1 MLTLLLVVVV
11 TAGLIVALPW
21 GNGVGLAEGEIPEQE
36 WGTAAGRSHSVSA
49 ESTAATVE
57 VGKHTSKPADGLG
70 PDQHHPGAALVE
82 PPVRETTVDVREA
95 DDPPAPQG
103 FDPATSRLLV
113 DESKPD
119 LQVFANADGTRT
131 LRAYEGPQFYR
142 TTSGWE
148 KIDTTLV
155 EDGDGWRTRAD
166 SDVKRF
172 TASADRSGLATVD
185 LGEYSFAFGVA
196 DAESVRGEVDGSA
209 IVYPELR
216 PESDLKVEATPVG
229 VKEAIVLK
237 SPDAPT
243 TWDFPLRLEGLSAEL
258 SDGAVV
264 LRDADGTVRGV
275 IPPGFM
281 EDSNLDPRIG
291 EGARSRNV
299 SYELLD
305 GTDGPVLRVRADE
318 EWLADPERAFPVVI
332 DPTVSKDSNGS
343 TYVMSGYE
351 ADYSGDPLLSVGTF
365 NGGGNVAAAYLKF
378 DSISS
383 QLAGHYVLGAEL
395 HLYSAW
401 SYSCE
406 ARNVTVHPVT
416 QAWSV
421 SGKKT
426 YPGPSYGASIAE
438 KSFAYGHSSGCSS
451 RWVTIGLGEQGR
463 DLLHGWT
470 HGKPNHGLT
479 VRASTTDSKGW
490 KKFASVASANAPYLE
505 VTSTPYWA
513 TYQVGDLISPVSTT
527 DDGIMRVTVTNHGK
541 DTWTPTNGY
550 ELGYRIWDASGN
562 ELPYDQWAAWTKMP
576 RNVAPGQSVT
586 VDARIK
592 ALPPGTYS
600 IHWDMGL
607 RGETR
612 FSWND
617 VPMSQRVV
625 LRIPNQTPMI
635 ESAFPPSNF
644 NAATLTPTLAMK
656 GRDRDTHPGKPLQY
670 NFKICAASGEDCTE
684 SGWRSTPRWTVP
696 EGTLQWSKDYVW
708 HGQISDTKDAT
719 PWTLPSYLST
729 RVPQP
734 SITSHLASTEG
745 VDPGVGNYSTQ
756 VTDATVS
763 VPGPDLSVIRTYNS
777 LDPRQGLAFGSGW
790 ATRWDT
796 RVRSE
801 DDTDTVLVT
810 YPDGRQARFGKNP
823 DGNYAAPPGQGLS
836 LVAVEDG
843 WLLRFKNGD
852 RYSFDTDGRLV
863 SITDA
868 VGHVQGLTYRADGTL
883 ERATDAASGR
893 ALHFTWTDGHVVEVR
908 TGPDPELS
916 WNYSYAGDRL
926 TAVCDPTDACTTY
939 AYDNGSHYPTVVR
952 DANPH
957 AYWRLTE
964 TEGTTAT
971 SEVPGFWGSLDG
983 TATGVTLGQERGPLA
998 GSPATAA
1005 VFDGSTSYVELPDD
1019 LVRNSAYASVELWFK
1034 TTSTTGGVLFSTSH
1048 DEPGDA
1054 APSGSM
1060 PVLYVGTDG
1069 RLHGHF
1075 WNNQAEGMA
1084 SPGAVNDGRWHHV
1097 VLTGAFDTQTLY
1109 LDGTAIDTLSG
1120 ELANLDPHNFLGVG
1134 AVNDRAWPSEPPGP
1148 WSYFDGAIAEA
1159 AFYQHPLDPVV
1170 VAEHYAARVVSDR
1183 LTSVTRPGG
1192 AVEAEL
1198 TYDEIADRITTYVD
1212 GNGGT
1217 RTYGKPTV
1225 EGDGFR
1231 YASAVRESTPGSY
1244 WRMSEAE
1251 GVEAHSNPDL
1261 RRGVYHRG
1269 GGGRVDG
1276 PFPGGSARMF
1286 DGTES
1291 YVRLPDDTLHGARRL
1306 SLELWFKTTSADG
1319 GVLFSIA
1326 DHKPGEPSSN
1336 GSMPV
1341 LYVGTDGK
1349 LHGHFWQG
1357 TVAGISSQTTVN
1369 DGDWH
1374 HVVLTGSID
1383 TQTLYL
1389 DGTKVGSLSG
1399 TISNHRVHT
1408 FVGTGWTPNHS
1419 WPAIGSR
1426 DWAYFDGSIAQ
1437 VAVYH
1442 HALSAERVA
1451 AHHTARTDRA
1461 AYVDAVRTT
1470 APHTRWG
1477 LEDGDTARHAEPD
1490 GTTTLGSYHD
1500 VSLGA
1505 EPVMRG
1511 AHAVG
1516 FDGTA
1521 GHVRLPDN
1529 EIHGR
1534 QRLAVELWFKTTSA
1548 DGGVL
1553 FSIADHRPGEP
1564 SSNGSMPVLYVGTD
1578 GKLHGHFWNNSVKG
1592 IVSAEAVN
1600 DGEWH
1605 HAVLSADR
1613 TRQWLYLDGN
1623 LVDHLDGEIL
1633 NYRTHAFVGTG
1644 WTANLPWPNIGERDW
1659 AYFDGSIGEAA
1670 VYQRPLDSASIA
1682 AHYSARTASTEV
1694 RTTDPAG
1701 QETVYT
1707 YDPTR
1712 GGRVMSVTLQGAGTT
1727 LYEYDKGGFV
1737 RRIVDENG
1745 HAVTYVNDERGN
1757 RLSTTRCRDESSEA
1771 CYTSYREYFVNPDDP
1786 LDPRNDSVTFARD
1799 ARSTSNSDDRYATR
1813 YVLHGNGLVSSVLQP
1828 GATGGLQRT
1837 TSHTYTDGSESAV
1850 GGGTQPAWLLET
1862 TTDPAGNVTRYAYTS
1877 AGDLA
1882 RVTDPAGMV
1891 TEYAHDGLG
1900 RVISETVNS
1909 AALPEGSATTTYRYD
1924 GVSRLVEQ
1932 TDPAATNAVTG
1943 VEHQQRTTNVYN
1955 PDGTLA
1961 STTVSDVA
1969 GHDAARTTSYTYDQH
1984 GRVHTVT
1991 DPEGGM
1997 TTTEHDDFG
2006 AVVRTVNPVGTE
2018 FLTTYTKARHQLAT
2032 RTVKGFTGDGQP
2044 ARDVVLE
2051 SRAYD
2056 PAGRLASV
2064 TDAMGRTT
2072 AYTYYDDDLLASE
2085 TLLDYT
2091 DPSTGE
2097 TRDVELS
2104 TYTYT
2109 GTGQIDTHTYG
2120 EGRFSTTTTTY
2131 DNADRPVLRTD
2142 REGDDVLRQ
2151 EETSYDDTD
2160 NVTRV
2165 VGRDAD
2171 GSVHS
2176 DVEFTH
2182 DELGRETGRTVH
2194 TGSESLLTLIHRD
2207 EAGLVRSVVD
2217 PRGTATGA
2225 DPEAFT
2231 TRFTYD
2237 ALGRQI
2243 TQVAPPVEAESHGNP
2258 AVTATPV
2265 TTVGYNAFGEETEL
2279 KDPRGNVTHTS
2290 YDRAGRPAEVRRP
2303 DYLPPGANEPIT
2315 ATTSLDHDA
2324 AGRVVASTDELG
2336 HTTTYGYDELGN
2348 QRRVTDP
2355 PALHGQA
2362 GGTWLATYDPLGEVL
2377 STSDPRGTQTHATYD
2392 KLGRQIT
2399 STVVETVPEP
2409 TRILTTRY
2417 THDELGNVATVTS
2430 PAGRVVETTYD
2441 DLGNELTVTD
2451 GLGNTTTNA
2460 YDGAG
2465 RLVSSTDATGRG
2477 SEIDYDRAGRQL
2489 SVSDF
2494 GPDGTVERT
2503 REFAYDRTGNPTRV
2517 TNALGAAT
2525 TYTYDALN
2533 RLTSI
2538 TRPVSDSE
2546 SITTSYGYDR
2556 AGNITRATDGNGN
2569 ATVFTVNAWNMA
2581 ESTIEPATEQTPEVA
2596 DRTYTA
2602 VYDAAGRLAELR
2614 KPGGVTITHSYDP
2627 QGNLVKQVGSGASVV
2642 TPDRVF
2648 TYDPAGR
2655 MVSASAPNGDNTFAY
2670 DDRGNLVTA
2679 SGPSGE
2685 SSFTYDADGLPT
2697 SVTTSAGMSSFSY
2710 DAAGRLAT
2718 ALDAATGATLGYDYD
2733 EAGRV
2738 TSVGYGVGAAT
2749 RGYGYDNL
2757 GRIASDTVTAPDG
2770 TETASITYEWDDED
2784 HLVAKHTEGV
2794 AGAAQHAYGYDR
2806 AGRLVSW
2813 DDGIAVHTYEWDAAG
2828 NLTRDGPVSAVFNER
2843 NQLLSKAG
2851 VEYSYTP
2858 RGTLASRT
2866 AGGVSALVEFNAF
2879 DELVADGGTDY
2890 RYDALNRLVSA
2901 GGSALSYVGSGIKV
2915 ASDGQGEYSYTPGGL
2930 PLGVAQ
2936 GGVSALAW
2944 SDVHTDLIGLVD
2956 PGTGVLAGSRS
2967 YSPFGQRQAGVGTQ
2981 PALGF
2986 QHQYTDPD
2994 SGNVNMGARWY
3005 QPGTATFASRDT
3017 AGLDPRDV
3025 GNSNRYAYASADP
3038 LGRIDPSGYIS
3049 LDWLWDGLDWVGE
3062 GIKEISGYND
3072 VVSCLGG
3079 SWSGCGW
3086 AVAGLTP
3093 WGKAAKL
3100 IKGGKAAAKA
3110 GKAPSP
3116 SVKAPKTVLTGPQ
3129 AKRFFD
3135 QVGQHWRNFTKNL
3148 KAAVKRA
3155 FSLCGGRCG
3164 VAVAR
3169 AVSGAL
3175 GKGGVR
3181 AGSRAEAH
3189 AAAAAIAAA
3198 RSSDAAAAAAAAA
3211 AARAA
3216 RVRRDVLTPHK
3227 RPEPT
3232 RTLSPE
3238 IRKRLD
3244 AVQNSAPI
3252 DVGVVL
3258 PESSADDFADAIT
3271 THVPISAPRGGPSPR
3286 AGRADVEWSASC
3298 TSNSFVPGTKVVMAD
3313 GSAKPIEEVEL
3324 GDRVLA
3330 TDPETGKTVSRKV
3343 TATITGE
3350 GQKRLVEV
3358 TVDIDGAAGE
3368 ATETITAT
3376 DGHPFWVAD
3385 LEEWVPAGE
3394 LQPGD
3399 WLRTGSGSWVQVQSI
3414 KIRTEAQR
3422 VHNLTVDDLHT
3433 YHVLAGATPVLVH
3446 NCGPGVATED
3456 DAMLALN
3463 RAEGLQASRNDYYMA
3478 DVKGTTAVIGVFN
3491 SQSKKFITRIGINGN
3506 GVMPSNW
3513 KLRPGEE
3520 FVRGPGHAEEG
3531 VLNSLGPNE
3540 HAVFG
3545 AASRN
3550 FCIDTCLPMINV
3562 RGITVGGVGIR
3573 GHTARNSPYAIFW
3586 ATGD

>member
-1 MLTLLLVVVV
+1 MVRRSVSAALRLLTVFVVIVV
-11 TAGLIVALPW
+11 AAGLVVALPW
-21 GNGVGLAEGEIPEQE
+21 SNGIGAAEGQFPEQE
-36 WGTAAGRSHSVSA
+36 WGSAEGRSHAVSA
-49 ESTAATVE
+49 ESTRSTVE
-57 VGKHTSKPADGLG
+57 VGEHASQPADGVA
-70 PDQHHPGAALVE
+70 PDQRDPEHGLTAAPL
-82 PPVRETTVDVREA
+82 RETTVEVREA
-95 DDPPAPQG
+95 DVPGEPEG

-113 DESKPD
+113 EESKPD

-131 LRAYEGPQFYR
+131 LRAYEGRQFYR
-142 TTSGWE
+142 TTGGWT

-155 EDGDGWRTRAD
+155 SDESGWRTRAD

-172 TASADRSGLATVD
+172 AASAGADALATVELD
-185 LGEYSFAFGVA
+185 GHSFGFGVA
-196 DAESVRGEVDGSA
+196 DADPVRGEVEGSEV
-209 IVYPELR
+209 VYAEIR
-216 PESDLKVEATPVG
+216 PDADLHVEATPAG
-229 VKEAIVLK
+229 AKEAIVLK

-243 TWDFPLRLEGLSAEL
+243 VWDFPLHLDGLNAEID
-258 SDGAVV
+258 DGAVV
-264 LRDADGTVRGV
+264 LRAADGTVQGV

-281 EDSNLDPRIG
+281 EDANVDPNIG
-291 EGARSRNV
+291 EGARSRDV
-299 SYELLD
+299 SYELVENAD
-305 GTDGPVLRVRADE
+305 ETILRVRVDE
-318 EWLADPERAFPVVI
+318 DWLADPERVFPVVV
-332 DPTVSKDSNGS
+332 DPTVSKNANGS
-343 TYVMSGYE
+343 TYVMSGFD
-351 ADYSGDPLLSVGTF
+351 ADYSGDPLLSVGTY

-383 QLAGHYVLGAEL
+383 QLSGHYVLGAKL
-395 HLYSAW
+395 RMYSAW
-401 SYSCE
+401 SYSCD
-406 ARNVTVHPVT
+406 ARKVTVHPVT
-416 QAWSV
+416 QSWSV
-421 SGKKT
+421 SGKKS
-426 YPGPSYGASIAE
+426 YPGPSYGSSIAE
-438 KSFAYGHSSGCSS
+438 KSFAYGHSSACSS
-451 RWVTIGLGEQGR
+451 RWVTIDLGEKGR

-470 HGKPNHGLT
+470 HGKPNHGLS
-479 VRASTTDSKGW
+479 VRASTTDSKAW

-527 DDGIMRVTVTNHGK
+527 DDGIMRVTVKNAGK
-541 DTWTPTNGY
+541 DTWTSTNGY
-550 ELGYRIWDASGN
+550 ELGYRIWDAEGN
-562 ELPYDQWAAWTKMP
+562 ELPYNEWAAWTTMP

-586 VDARIK
+586 VDARVK

-600 IHWDMGL
+600 VHWDMGL
-607 RGETR
+607 RGKTR
-612 FSWND
+612 FSWHD
-617 VPMSQRVV
+617 VPMSKRVV
-625 LRIPNQTPMI
+625 FSVPNQTPMI
-635 ESAFPPSNF
+635 ESASPPSNF
-644 NAATLTPTLAMK
+644 NATTLTPTLAVK
-656 GRDRDTHPGKPLQY
+656 GRDRDNHPGKDLRY
-670 NFKICAASGEDCTE
+670 NFKICTASGADCTE
-684 SGWRSTPRWTVP
+684 SGWQSTPRWTVP
-696 EGTLQWSKDYVW
+696 EGTLEWSEAYVW
-708 HGQISDTKDAT
+708 HGQISDTEDPS
-719 PWTLPSYLST
+719 PWTLPTYLST

-734 SITSHLASTEG
+734 AITSHLASTNG

-756 VTDATVS
+756 VTDAVLS
-763 VPGPDLSVIRTYNS
+763 VPGPELSVTRTYNS
-777 LDPRQGLAFGSGW
+777 LDPREELAFGSGW

-801 DDTDTVLVT
+801 EGTDVVLLT
-810 YPDGRQARFGKNP
+810 YPDGRQARFGRNS
-823 DGNYAAPPGQGLS
+823 DGSYAAPPGQGLS
-836 LVAVEDG
+836 LVSEEDG

-852 RYSFDTDGRLV
+852 RYSFDADGRIV

-868 VGHVQGLTYRADGTL
+868 AGHVQETTYRADGTL
-883 ERATDAASGR
+883 ERATDVASGR
-893 ALHFTWTDGHVVEVR
+893 ALHFTWADGHVVEVR
-908 TGPDPELS
+908 TEPASSSTWTYTYD
-916 WNYSYAGDRL
+916 GDRL
-926 TAVCDPTDACTTY
+926 VSVCDPTDACTR
-939 AYDNGSHYPTVVR
+939 YDYGSGSHYPTVVQ

-964 TEGTTAT
+964 TEGPTLG

-983 TATGVTLGQERGPLA
+983 TARGVGLGREAGPLA
-998 GSPATAA
+998 GTSATAA
-1005 VFDGSTSYVELPDD
+1005 VFDGSTSYVQLPDD

-1048 DEPGDA
+1048 NTPDEVDPK
-1054 APSGSM
+1054 GSM

-1069 RLHGHF
+1069 KLHGHF
-1075 WNNQAEGMA
+1075 WNNQTEGMVSA
-1084 SPGAVNDGRWHHV
+1084 GAVNDGLWHHV

-1109 LDGTAIDTLSG
+1109 LDGTAVGSLAG
-1120 ELANLDPHNFLGVG
+1120 ELVNMDPHNFLGVG
-1134 AVNDRAWPSEPPGP
+1134 AVDDRAWPAKPSGP
-1148 WSYFDGAIAEA
+1148 WSYFDGVIAEA

-1170 VAEHYAARVVSDR
+1170 VAEHYAADTASDR
-1183 LTSVTRPGG
+1183 LTKTTRPSG

-1198 TYDEIADRITTYVD
+1198 TYHEIADRVTTYVD
-1212 GNGGT
+1212 DNGGT
-1217 RTYGKPTV
+1217 RTYGTPTV

-1231 YASAVRESTPGSY
+1231 YASAVRDSTPASY
-1244 WRMSEAE
+1244 WRMSETE
-1251 GVEAHSNPDL
+1251 GSDARSNSNM
-1261 RRGVYHRG
+1261 RRGAYHRG
-1269 GGGRVDG
+1269 SGGRGSG
-1276 PFPGGSARMF
+1276 PFPSSFSRTF
-1286 DGTES
+1286 DGTDS
-1291 YVRLPDDTLHGARRL
+1291 YVQLPDDTLHGARRL
-1306 SLELWFKTTSADG
+1306 SVELWFKTTSDDG
-1319 GVLFSIA
+1319 GVLLSIA
-1326 DHKPGEPSSN
+1326 DHQPGEPSSG

-1357 TVAGISSQTTVN
+1357 SVAGIESTDTVN
-1369 DGDWH
+1369 DGEWH
-1374 HVVLTGSID
+1374 HAVLTGKVD

-1389 DGTKVGSLSG
+1389 DGSPIGSLSG
-1399 TISNHRVHT
+1399 TISNHRTHT

-1426 DWAYFDGSIAQ
+1426 DWAHFDGSIAQ

-1442 HALSAERVA
+1442 HAMDPERVA
-1451 AHHTARTDRA
+1451 AHHSAQADRA
-1461 AYVDAVRTT
+1461 TYVDAVRVSR
-1470 APHTRWG
+1470 PHSRWG
-1477 LEDGDTARHAEPD
+1477 LEDGDTARHAEAD
-1490 GTTTLGSYHD
+1490 TATMVGTYHN

-1505 EPVMRG
+1505 DPVMRG
-1511 AHAVG
+1511 GHAAD
-1516 FDGTA
+1516 FDGISSYLS
-1521 GHVRLPDN
+1521 LPDN

-1534 QRLAVELWFKTTSA
+1534 QRLAVELWFKTTSD

-1553 FSIADHRPGEP
+1553 FSIADHRPGVAT
-1564 SSNGSMPVLYVGTD
+1564 SGGSMPVLYVGTD
-1578 GKLHGHFWNNSVKG
+1578 GKLYGHFWNNSVKG
-1592 IVSAEAVN
+1592 IVSTESVN

-1623 LVDHLDGEIL
+1623 LVDHQDGEIL
-1633 NYRTHAFVGTG
+1633 NYRAHAFVGTG

-1659 AYFDGSIGEAA
+1659 AYFDGSIGEVA

-1682 AHYSARTASTEV
+1682 AHYSASTASTKV
-1694 RTTDPAG
+1694 LTTDPAG
-1701 QETVYT
+1701 QETVYS

-1712 GGRVMSVTLQGAGTT
+1712 GGRIVSVTLQDAGTT
-1727 LYEYDKGGFV
+1727 LYEYDKGGFL
-1737 RRIVDENG
+1737 RRVVDENG
-1745 HAVTYVNDERGN
+1745 HATTYVNDERGN
-1757 RLSTTRCRDESSEA
+1757 RLSTTRCRDGGSEA

-1786 LDPRNDSVTFARD
+1786 VDPRNDSVTFARD
-1799 ARSTSNSDDRYATR
+1799 ARSTSESDDRYATR
-1813 YVLHGNGLVSSVLQP
+1813 YVLHGNGLVSSVREP

-1837 TSHTYTDGSESAV
+1837 TTHTYTDGSEPAV

-1891 TEYAHDGLG
+1891 TEYTHDELG
-1900 RVISETVNS
+1900 RVMTESVSS

-1924 GVSRLVEQ
+1924 GASRVVEQ
-1932 TDPAATNAVTG
+1932 TDPATTNAVTG

-1955 PDGTLA
+1955 PDGTLV
-1961 STTVSDVA
+1961 STTLSDVA
-1969 GHDAARTTSYTYDQH
+1969 GHDPARTTTYTYDEH

-1991 DPEGGM
+1991 DPEGGV
-1997 TTTEHDDFG
+1997 TTTEYDDFG
-2006 AVVRTVNPVGTE
+2006 AVVRTVDPVGTE

-2097 TRDVELS
+2097 TRDVELA

-2109 GTGQIDTHTYG
+2109 GTGQVDTHAYG
-2120 EGRFSTTTTTY
+2120 EGRFSTTTVY
-2131 DNADRPVLRTD
+2131 DNADRPVRRTD
-2142 REGDDVLRQ
+2142 REGDDVLRE
-2151 EETSYDDTD
+2151 EETTYDDAD

-2165 VGRDAD
+2165 IGRDAD

-2194 TGSESLLTLIHRD
+2194 TGSESLLTLTHRD

-2225 DPEAFT
+2225 EPEAFT

-2237 ALGRQI
+2237 AFGRQI
-2243 TQVAPPVEAESHGNP
+2243 TRIAPPVEVESHGNS

-2265 TTVGYNAFGEETEL
+2265 TTVGYNTFGEEADL
-2279 KDPRGNVTHTS
+2279 KDPNGNVTHTS
-2290 YDRAGRPAEVRRP
+2290 YDRAGRPIELRQP
-2303 DYLPPGANEPIT
+2303 EYLPPGGDEPIT
-2315 ATTSLDHDA
+2315 ATSALDYDA
-2324 AGRVVASTDELG
+2324 AGRVVASTDALG
-2336 HTTTYGYDELGN
+2336 QTTTYGYDELGN

-2362 GGTWLATYDPLGEVL
+2362 GGTWIATYDPLGEVL

-2399 STVVETVPEP
+2399 STVVEKVPEP

-2417 THDELGNVATVTS
+2417 TYDELDNVATVTS
-2430 PAGRVVETTYD
+2430 PGGRVVETTYD

-2451 GLGNTTTNA
+2451 GLGNTIRNA

-2465 RLVSSTDATGRG
+2465 RLLSSTDATGRG

-2489 SVSDF
+2489 AVSDL

-2503 REFAYDRTGNPTRV
+2503 REFAYDRAGNATRV
-2517 TNALGAAT
+2517 TDALGSAI

-2538 TRPVSDSE
+2538 TRPVSDNE

-2569 ATVFTVNAWNMA
+2569 TTVFTVNAWNAA

-2602 VYDAAGRLAELR
+2602 VYDAAGRLVELR
-2614 KPGGVTITHSYDP
+2614 KPGGVTIAHSYDP

-2655 MVSASAPNGDNTFAY
+2655 MVSASAPNGENTFTY

-2697 SVTTSAGMSSFSY
+2697 SVTTSAGTSSFSY

-2738 TSVGYGVGAAT
+2738 TGVGYGVGAAT
-2749 RGYGYDNL
+2749 RTYGYDEL
-2757 GRIASDTVTAPDG
+2757 GRIASDTVLGPDG
-2770 TETASITYEWDDED
+2770 VETASITYEWDDED
-2784 HLVAKHTEGV
+2784 HLVVKHTEGL
-2794 AGAAQHAYGYDR
+2794 AGAAENVYGYDR

-2813 DDGIAVHTYEWDAAG
+2813 GNGDAVHTYEWDAAG
-2828 NLTRDGPVSAVFNER
+2828 NLTRDGPVSAVFDER
-2843 NQLLSKAG
+2843 NRLLSKAG
-2851 VEYSYTP
+2851 TDYSYTP

-2866 AGGVSALVEFNAF
+2866 SDGVSTLVEFNAF

-2901 GGSALSYVGSGIKV
+2901 GGIALSYVGSGIKV
-2915 ASDGQGEYSYTPGGL
+2915 ASDGQGEYTYTPGGL

-2944 SDVHTDLIGLVD
+2944 TDVHTDLVGLVD

-2967 YSPFGQRQAGVGTQ
+2967 FSPFGQRQAEAGTQ

-3017 AGLDPRDV
+3017 AGLDPRDLN
-3025 GNSNRYAYASADP
+3025 NSNRYAYASADP
-3038 LGRIDPSGYIS
+3038 LGRVDPSGYLSWSGI
-3049 LDWLWDGLDWVGE
+3049 WE

-3072 VVSCLGG
+3072 VVRCIGG
-3079 SWSGCGW
+3079 SWGGCAW
-3086 AVAGLTP
+3086 AAAGLIP
-3093 WGKAAKL
+3093 VSKIGKGFKVVT
-3100 IKGGKAAAKA
+3100 GGKAATKGKKA
-3110 GKAPSP
+3110 DSLPKADP
-3116 SVKAPKTVLTGPQ
+3116 PKPLTSAQLKGI
-3129 AKRFFD
+3129 FD
-3135 QVGQHWRNFTKNL
+3135 SWTSGWRNLTKTL

-3155 FSLCGGRCG
+3155 VSLCGGRCG

-3169 AVSGAL
+3169 AVNGVL
-3175 GKGGVR
+3175 GKGAVR
-3181 AGSRAEAH
+3181 VGSRAEAH
-3189 AAAAAIAAA
+3189 AAAAAMSAA
-3198 RSSDAAAAAAAAA
+3198 RSSDAAAAA

-3244 AVQNSAPI
+3244 AVQNEKPI
-3252 DVGVVL
+3252 DLGVVV
-3258 PESSADDFADAIT
+3258 PRSSTDDFADAIT
-3271 THVPISAPRGGPSPR
+3271 THVPISAPRGGPSPGT
-3286 AGRADVEWSASC
+3286 GRGDFEWSASC
-3298 TSNSFVPGTKVVMAD
+3298 TSNSFVPGTKVLMAD
-3313 GSAKPIEEVEL
+3313 GSTKPIEEVEL
-3324 GDRVLA
+3324 GDYVLA
-3330 TDPETGKTVSRKV
+3330 TDPETGQTVSRKV
-3343 TATITGE
+3343 RATITGE
-3350 GQKRLVEV
+3350 GEKTLIEV
-3358 TVDIDGAAGE
+3358 TVDIDGQAGE

-3376 DGHPFWVAD
+3376 DGHPFWVPD

-3394 LQPGD
+3394 LRSGD

-3414 KIRTEAQR
+3414 KIRTASQR
-3422 VHNLTVDDLHT
+3422 VHNLTVDDFHT
-3433 YHVLAGATPVLVH
+3433 YHVVAGETPVLVH
-3446 NCGPGVATED
+3446 NCNATYGDLDRHGRATGVE
-3456 DAMLALN
+3456 AMLTPTNIGGKTNPRVDPAGWQSGRGYN
-3463 RAEGLQASRNDYYMA
+3463 RAHLLAAVLGGANND
-3478 DVKGTTAVIGVFN
+3478 K
-3491 SQSKKFITRIGINGN
+3491 
-3506 GVMPSNW
+3506 
-3513 KLRPGEE
+3513 
-3520 FVRGPGHAEEG
+3520 
-3531 VLNSLGPNE
+3531 
-3540 HAVFG
+3540 
-3545 AASRN
+3545 RN
-3550 FCIDTCLPMINV
+3550 FVTM
-3562 RGITVGGVGIR
+3562 
-3573 GHTARNSPYAIFW
+3573 HAYANSPVMRGFELQVRDAVRAGENILYR
-3586 ATGD
+3586 ATPVYSGSNSIPLGVTISARGNVKFALDVTIVNRKR